1 MGARVYN
8 PGLEPE
14 MVYES
19 VSDLFLK
26 SNKVRECR
34 GLSGSC
40 VPCPYLL
47 G

>member
-19 VSDLFLK
+19 VSDLSLK
-26 SNKVRECR
+26 SNKARECR
-34 GLSGSC
+34 GLSGSY
-40 VPCPYLL
+40 VPYHYLL